1 MSEHNM
7 FIWNVR
13 GLNSR
18 ARRDVVCEFLARERA
33 SVVCLVETKAPP
45 KVKLF
50 FWLALHRRLWTAA
63 RRKRHHLQDDDACVL
78 CDQVPETCG
87 HLFLGCTYAK
97 ELWFKLL
104 DPVGLTTLVP
114 EQDDNLGEWWLRQ
127 RRRLDRTARSSFD
140 TLILLVAW
148 SLWKERNERTFQR
161 TSRTHQ
167 EIFNSVVAEAEDWVA
182 AGFKTLELACP
193 LWSLRTVPM

>member
-78 CDQVPETCG
+78 CDQVPET
-87 HLFLGCTYAK
+87 
-97 ELWFKLL
+97 
-104 DPVGLTTLVP
+104 LVP

-148 SLWKERNERTFQR
+148 SLWEERNEHTFQR
-161 TSRTHQ
+161 MSRTHQ

-182 AGFKTLELACP
+182 AGFNTLELACP